1 MKTMF
6 KKTLLAVALAG
17 VGASANA
24 AVVAQVATDYSRQ
37 ALSAAVA
44 ADAVTTTYTV
54 TLKAEY
60 KNDDVVT
67 IKFSS
72 PLRSAYTAPASVI
85 AAGAG
90 KAIVTLGLL
99 SQTADTLT
107 YRVTDVN
114 KAAGNSTIDTVLT
127 FTNVEFT
134 AGGLLGTK
142 EITATYSA
150 QTATGGFVLDAGK
163 DNSKKVLA
171 AVDQFEVEVDQAFDA
186 LITLPD
192 RIALAAGNKD
202 LETLFTD
209 GGATLRATPAVF
221 GSVKHTLEGDFSWIK
236 DSDAAPGLQ
245 PFADVVVAP
254 ATCVVQGSE
263 SSATKLVFA
272 CSTAAAPLT
281 VGFDIAENTLN
292 AGVPTAA
299 ATAAGK
305 AQLLKS
311 TKFTLTSD
319 VTYTGPAGTFN
330 ALNKVDAGKWSVD
343 GTNVDVPYLAAGTI
357 GEKTFSFIVNVTNK
371 SNKAGNVFFDLYKE
385 DGTAI
390 VQNQSAG
397 SVAPN
402 AILRV
407 GSEMNKKLAGFNGR
421 FSAKVFV
428 EVPAGDAEVYSAYTD
443 GDTDERAIVIN
454 TSNE

>member
-1 MKTMF
+1 MF

-17 VGASANA
+17 VGASAQA

-37 ALSAAVA
+37 ALSAAA
-44 ADAVTTTYTV
+44 PADAVTTTFTV

-72 PLRSAYTAPASVI
+72 PFATAYTAPASIVATG
-85 AAGAG
+85 AAN

-99 SQTADTLT
+99 SKTADTVT
-107 YRVTDVN
+107 YRVTDVA
-114 KAAGNSTIDTVLT
+114 KSPTATSTIDTVLT
-127 FTNVEFT
+127 LTDVQFTT
-134 AGGLLGTK
+134 GGLLGTK
-142 EITATYSA
+142 EITASYSA
-150 QTATGGFVLDAGK
+150 QTATGGFALDEGK

-171 AVDQFEVEVDQAFDA
+171 AVDQFEVEVDQPFKG

-192 RIALAAGNKD
+192 RVALAGGAEA
-202 LETLFTD
+202 LETLFTND
-209 GGATLRATPAVF
+209 GATLRAPAAVF

-236 DSDAAPGLQ
+236 DSNSSAGLQ
-245 PFADVVVAP
+245 PHPDVVVLP
-254 ATCVVQGSE
+254 ATCAL
-263 SSATKLVFA
+263 SATETTTSKLVVS
-272 CSTAAAPLT
+272 CSTVAPLT
-281 VGFDIAENTLN
+281 VDFDIAENTLQ
-292 AGVPTAA
+292 AGVPVAT
-299 ATAAGK
+299 ATAANK
-305 AQLLKS
+305 AQILKS
-311 TKFTLTSD
+311 TKYTLTSD
-319 VTYTGPAGTFN
+319 VVYTGPSGTFN
-330 ALNKVDAGKWSVD
+330 ALNKADAGQWTVD
-343 GTNVDVPYLAAGTI
+343 GTNVDVPYLAAGVL
-357 GEKTFSFIVNVTNK
+357 GEKTFSFVVNVTNK

-385 DGTAI
+385 DGSVI

-407 GSEMNKKLAGFNGR
+407 GSEMNKKLTDFNGR

-428 EVPAGDAEVYSAYTD
+428 EVPAGEAEVYSAYV
-443 GDTDERAIVIN
+443 DTETSERAIVIN